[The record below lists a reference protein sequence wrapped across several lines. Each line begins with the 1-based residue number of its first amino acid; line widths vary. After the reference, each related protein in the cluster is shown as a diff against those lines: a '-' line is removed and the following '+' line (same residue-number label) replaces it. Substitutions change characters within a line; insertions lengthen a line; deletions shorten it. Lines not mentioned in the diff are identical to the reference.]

1 MLPERAL
8 GATAAVAM
16 VILSQVSYQLAQK
29 ALPGSVKPF
38 AGLAVVY
45 GIAMGACLLIALL
58 TGGVPSARDYRVYLS
73 LPILLLSAAI
83 IGIEAGFL
91 LLYRGGGAVSTAYT
105 TASAGTV
112 AGLVLIGTIW
122 LREPISAKQL
132 LGLTFA
138 ALGGWL
144 AIARH

>member
-1 MLPERAL
+1 MSAKTLAAP
-8 GATAAVAM
+8 AAVAI

-38 AGLAVVY
+38 AALAVVY
-45 GIAMGACLLIALL
+45 GIATGACLLTALL
-58 TGGVPSARDYRVYLS
+58 SGSIPAVREYGAYLS
-73 LPILLLSAAI
+73 FPILLLSVAV

-112 AGLVLIGTIW
+112 VGLLLIGALW
-122 LREPISAKQL
+122 RREPINARQL
-132 LGLTFA
+132 LGLTLA

>member
-1 MLPERAL
+1 MSAKTLAAP
-8 GATAAVAM
+8 AAVAI

-38 AGLAVVY
+38 AALAVVY
-45 GIAMGACLLIALL
+45 GIATGACLLTALL
-58 TGGVPSARDYRVYLS
+58 SGSIPTVREYGAYLS
-73 LPILLLSAAI
+73 LPILLLSLAV

-91 LLYRGGGAVSTAYT
+91 VLYRGGGAVSTAYT

-112 AGLVLIGTIW
+112 VGLLLIGALW
-122 LREPISAKQL
+122 LREPINARQL
-132 LGLTFA
+132 FGLTLA

>member
-1 MLPERAL
+1 MSAKTLAAP
-8 GATAAVAM
+8 AAVAI

-38 AGLAVVY
+38 AALAVVY
-45 GIAMGACLLIALL
+45 GIATGACLLTALL
-58 TGGVPSARDYRVYLS
+58 SGSIPTVREYGAYLGF
-73 LPILLLSAAI
+73 PILLLSVAV

-91 LLYRGGGAVSTAYT
+91 LLYRAGGAVSTAYT

-112 AGLVLIGTIW
+112 VGLLLVGALW
-122 LREPISAKQL
+122 LREPIDARQL
-132 LGLTFA
+132 FGLTLA